1 MTANIGFALTAAVLS
16 LAIVIGAALKG
27 HWVVAVVYGML
38 VAGFLARAGYG
49 RAARRGAASPGE
61 APEQAG
67 DPDGARQLGPRHA
80 PERELRRA
88 RFRRR

>member
-1 MTANIGFALTAAVLS
+1 MTANIGFALSAAVLS

-27 HWVVAVVYGML
+27 HWVVALVYAML
-38 VAGFLARAGYG
+38 VAGFIARAAYG
-49 RAARRGAASPGE
+49 RRGRSLPDPPESAQPEEASG
-61 APEQAG
+61 
-67 DPDGARQLGPRHA
+67 GPRHE

>member
-1 MTANIGFALTAAVLS
+1 MTANIGFALSAAVLS

-27 HWVVAVVYGML
+27 HWVVAVVYAML
-38 VAGFLARAGYG
+38 VAGFIARAAYG
-49 RAARRGAASPGE
+49 RRGRGLSDPGE
-61 APEQAG
+61 SRQAEETC
-67 DPDGARQLGPRHA
+67 RVPRHE

>member
-1 MTANIGFALTAAVLS
+1 VTANIGFALSAAVLS

-27 HWVVAVVYGML
+27 HWVVAAVYALL

-49 RAARRGAASPGE
+49 RRARGSATDAAQSGEVSPGPPH
-61 APEQAG
+61 A
-67 DPDGARQLGPRHA
+67 PRHA

>member
-27 HWVVAVVYGML
+27 HWVVAVVYAML
-38 VAGFLARAGYG
+38 LAGFLARAGYG
-49 RAARRGAASPGE
+49 RRARGPGDAGGPPDDPQPPAALRGGPPHSP
-61 APEQAG
+61 
-67 DPDGARQLGPRHA
+67 D
-80 PERELRRA
+80 RELRRP